1 MSRLA
6 PQPRS
11 LDGAV
16 IGGIGLVV
24 FVLVPI
30 YALIGLAVW
39 FGLKGLLWALTHLA
53 EASARLGDLI
63 FGPRH
68 KPEPALE
75 QEVVFNDDFDAIELD
90 RVGHWEPPEPAS
102 RFEVAP
108 DSDYFGPPRRR
119 RRRSRGRGRF

>member
-1 MSRLA
+1 MSLA

-24 FVLVPI
+24 FVLVPL
-30 YALIGLAVW
+30 YALIGVAIW

-53 EASARLGDLI
+53 DASARLGDRI

-68 KPEPALE
+68 KPEPAPE
-75 QEVVFNDDFDAIELD
+75 PVVFKDDLNAIDPIELD
-90 RVGHWEPPEPAS
+90 HWARLEPES
-102 RFEVAP
+102 RFEVALN
-108 DSDYFGPPRRR
+108 SDYFGPPRRR